1 MQAGAAIRAV
11 DGIGFGGGKMKELTV
26 RDLRQALK
34 GVPDDLPVRLDSD
47 SGVDQGLGEIIVES
61 ARRVTYGS
69 EDYFSIYANDHADPE
84 EVDVSPEELRR
95 LNEMVDEA
103 DEILKK
109 YRDLV
114 GEESDKH
121 DGE

>member
-1 MQAGAAIRAV
+1 
-11 DGIGFGGGKMKELTV
+11 MKELTV

-34 GVPDDLPVRLDSD
+34 GVPDDIPVRLDSD
-47 SGVDQGLGEIIVES
+47 SGVDQGLGEIIAES

-84 EVDVSPEELRR
+84 EVDVSPEKLRR
-95 LNEMVDEA
+95 LNEMFDEV

-114 GEESDKH
+114 GEESGDAKIYQSAA
-121 DGE
+121 DSGNGAGL

>member
-1 MQAGAAIRAV
+1 
-11 DGIGFGGGKMKELTV
+11 MKEITV
-26 RDLRQALK
+26 RDLRRALI
-34 GVPDDLPVRLDSD
+34 GVPDDIPVRLNSD
-47 SGVDQGLGEIIVES
+47 SGVDQGLGEIIIES

-84 EVDVSPEELRR
+84 EIDVSPEEFRHW
-95 LNEMVDEA
+95 NDMIDEA

-114 GEESDKH
+114 GKENE
-121 DGE
+121 DGETDNT

>member
-1 MQAGAAIRAV
+1 
-11 DGIGFGGGKMKELTV
+11 MKEITV
-26 RDLRQALK
+26 RDLRSALI
-34 GVPDDLPVRLDSD
+34 GVPDDIPVRLDSD
-47 SGVDQGLGEIIVES
+47 SGVDQGLGEITIES

-84 EVDVSPEELRR
+84 EIDVSTEEYRHFS
-95 LNEMVDEA
+95 EMVDEA

-114 GEESDKH
+114 GKENE
-121 DGE
+121 DGETDNT

>member
-1 MQAGAAIRAV
+1 
-11 DGIGFGGGKMKELTV
+11 MKEITV
-26 RDLRQALK
+26 RDLRQALI
-34 GVPDDLPVRLDSD
+34 GVPDDIPVRLDSD
-47 SGVDQGLGEIIVES
+47 SGVDQGIGVIIVES

-84 EVDVSPEELRR
+84 EVDVYLEELRHW
-95 LNEMVDEA
+95 NEMIDEA

-114 GEESDKH
+114 GEEATNEK
-121 DGE
+121 E

>member
-1 MQAGAAIRAV
+1 MR
-11 DGIGFGGGKMKELTV
+11 ELTV
-26 RDLRQALK
+26 KELRDALE
-34 GVPDDLPVRLDSD
+34 GVPDDLPVRLESD

-69 EDYFSIYANDHADPE
+69 EDYFSVYANDHADPE

-95 LNEMVDEA
+95 LNEMVDEV

>member
-1 MQAGAAIRAV
+1 MR
-11 DGIGFGGGKMKELTV
+11 ELTV
-26 RDLRQALK
+26 KELRDALE
-34 GVPDDLPVRLDSD
+34 GVPDDLPVRLESD

-69 EDYFSIYANDHADPE
+69 EDYFSVYANDHADPE
-84 EVDVSPEELRR
+84 EVDVSQEEFRHW
-95 LNEMVDEA
+95 NDMIDKA

-114 GEESDKH
+114 GEESNKH

>member
-1 MQAGAAIRAV
+1 MQ
-11 DGIGFGGGKMKELTV
+11 ELTV
-26 RDLRQALK
+26 KELRDALE
-34 GVPDDLPVRLDSD
+34 GVPDDLPVRLKSD

-61 ARRVTYGS
+61 ARRVAYGS

-95 LNEMVDEA
+95 LNEMVDEV